1 MLKHVC
7 ILTYILQ
14 LMIGS
19 LDMKLKAMIL
29 HRAAVLVYNNDWI
42 NYPKFC
48 NTSTE
53 HYFTTT

>member
-14 LMIGS
+14 LMLGS
-19 LDMKLKAMIL
+19 LDMKEKAMKL
-29 HRAAVLVYNNDWI
+29 QLVDNNGWI

-48 NTSTE
+48 HTSTE
-53 HYFTTT
+53 YYLTTT